1 MCGGGQRQERAT
13 IVMPDYDRY
22 DRQFQDRKDAI
33 VAGMQGKTQL
43 MQLELDKVLRKKN
56 DLLEKISEQEVS
68 KAKNQEAL
76 EEKATRMA
84 LLMGPPPPEE
94 VASSPEVGVQDRDL
108 KTRKGKKSLRIRS
121 TSAKSSAKGTG
132 LNIT

>member
-1 MCGGGQRQERAT
+1 MCGGGQRQEPAT

-22 DRQFQDRKDAI
+22 DRQFEDRKDAI

-56 DLLEKISEQEVS
+56 DLLDKISEQEVS

-76 EEKATRMA
+76 EEKATRLA

-94 VASSPEVGVQDRDL
+94 VASAPEVGVQDRDL

>member
-1 MCGGGQRQERAT
+1 MCGGGQRQEPAT

-22 DRQFQDRKDAI
+22 DRQFEDRKDAI

-76 EEKATRMA
+76 EEKATRLA

-94 VASSPEVGVQDRDL
+94 VASAPEVGVQDRDL